1 MTGSPLTSDAFDGDG
16 GRPLDR
22 DEHVPQR
29 EAPFVLHLR
38 LLRRVRDDGIDEHA
52 ILAVVH
58 EDEHA
63 PQHPD
68 LRSRE
73 PDTVRLVHQRGHPLD
88 ETLEVLVERLDLP
101 CPHAQDGVAVLPDAR
116 EGDEAA
122 RFPLEVALLTS
133 DSSWSCSSWSCSWA
147 IARRV

>member
-1 MTGSPLTSDAFDGDG
+1 MTTGLTST
-16 GRPLDR
+16 L
-22 DEHVPQR
+22 
-29 EAPFVLHLR
+29 
-38 LLRRVRDDGIDEHA
+38 
-52 ILAVVH
+52 ILTVVH

-63 PQHPD
+63 PQHSD

-73 PDTVRLVHQRGHPLD
+73 PDTVRPVHQGGHPLD

-101 CPHAQDGVAVLPDAR
+101 RPHAQDGVAVLPDAR

-122 RFPLEVALLTS
+122 RFPLEVALLHLGLVVVRLVVACT
-133 DSSWSCSSWSCSWA
+133 WA